1 MKLSLQVLHPM
12 RNKRSL
18 LIIIG
23 IICFWGC
30 TPNKQK
36 LGNELIKKVE
46 AYQNTHHQLPQ
57 NISEL
62 GMQEKEEGPVYY
74 LKQTDTS
81 YIVWYGLELGESKTY
96 SSVTKQW
103 K

>member
-1 MKLSLQVLHPM
+1 MSC
-12 RNKRSL
+12 L
-18 LIIIG
+18 LA
-23 IICFWGC
+23 C

-36 LGNELIKKVE
+36 LGNELITKVE
-46 AYQNTHHQLPQ
+46 SYQNTHHQLPQ
-57 NISEL
+57 SISEL
-62 GMQEKEEGPVYY
+62 GMQEKEEGPIYY

-81 YIVWYGLELGESKTY
+81 YIVWYGLEVGESKTY